1 MTEIQKTCYAV
12 IDQLS
17 LMYDDKE
24 HLKSEVAKLG
34 YTPSLKRRLLDF
46 LDREIALS
54 EERIKQ
60 LQTEEVELDAEENG
74 A

>member
-12 IDQLS
+12 IDQLT

-34 YTPSLKRRLLDF
+34 YTPSLKKRLLDF

-54 EERIKQ
+54 EQRIKQ
-60 LQTEEVELDAEENG
+60 LEAEAVEIEIEGAE
-74 A
+74 